1 MPPTTNRTY
10 CRKKGI
16 VTNFQPKG
24 RQKQEHIGQAAL
36 MRQLLDKERSTRLE
50 GSFGNE
56 KNHYL
61 LEKVNA
67 RTKETEIVWIFFGI
81 HTANAVN
88 IAKRMEAK
96 EREKDHPHPP
106 PAELPLKKA
115 A

>member
-1 MPPTTNRTY
+1 
-10 CRKKGI
+10 
-16 VTNFQPKG
+16 
-24 RQKQEHIGQAAL
+24 